1 MNTIGERIRS
11 LRTQK
16 GYKQK
21 ELADLLDVKQ
31 TSISN
36 WEGNFSPPER
46 KKIEKMAEIFQTSAS
61 FLQYGGETKEAFSNI
76 HYIPYLT
83 VKATASFVEKLNPE
97 NFTLE
102 ERFPVYFANN
112 EHPKPNQIVIEIE
125 GNSMEPTINDGSK
138 VLVES
143 IPLGDIVYI
152 NSGIY
157 AVAFDSKFCVKR
169 IKENELQTT
178 GRLTLYSDNQN
189 SGFISIKSTEIKAV
203 WKAIRI
209 VDQKL

>member
-1 MNTIGERIRS
+1 MMETLPERIKR
-11 LRTQK
+11 LR
-16 GYKQK
+16 K
-21 ELADLLDVKQ
+21 EKKLSQLKLGEIIGLTNTA
-31 TSISN
+31 ISN
-36 WEGNFSPPER
+36 YENGTSHPE
-46 KKIEKMAEIFQTSAS
+46 KKYIEAMAHYFQITPKE
-61 FLQYGGETKEAFSNI
+61 LQYGDIKEAYTNI

-83 VKATASFVEKLNPE
+83 VKATASFIEKLSPE
-97 NFTLE
+97 NYVLE
-102 ERFPVYFANN
+102 EKFPVYFANN
-112 EHPKPNQIVIEIE
+112 EYPKPNQIVIEIE
-125 GNSMEPTINDGSK
+125 GNSMEPTINNGSR

-157 AVAFDSKFCVKR
+157 AVAFDSKFVVKR

-189 SGFISIKSTEIKAV
+189 SGFISIKCSEIKAV

>member
-1 MNTIGERIRS
+1 METLHERIKRFRKEKK
-11 LRTQK
+11 LTQAK
-16 GYKQK
+16 LG
-21 ELADLLDVKQ
+21 EIIGLTNTA
-31 TSISN
+31 ISN
-36 WEGNFSPPER
+36 YENGTSHPE
-46 KKIEKMAEIFQTSAS
+46 KKYIEAMAHHFKITPQE
-61 FLQYGGETKEAFSNI
+61 LQYGDIKESFTNI

-83 VKATASFVEKLNPE
+83 VKASASFVEKLNPE

-125 GNSMEPTINDGSK
+125 GNSMEPTINNGSK